1 MQHRLSILVGR
12 LEVVNRANPLN
23 DFNGRFNLV
32 YDLSHTLI
40 GHGGFIQGIGN
51 NTGRIDSFHLLLK
64 LFHRESLK
72 RRMTA
77 HETTGAMRSG
87 AVPLFISLANADV
100 GNRLTRLELT
110 QGRLTEQFTNVTE
123 SKSANEDIDL
133 EDVVVSYTSAQLVYN
148 ASLQAASKVVQQTL
162 LDFLG

>member
-72 RRMTA
+72 RRVTA

-87 AVPLFISLANADV
+87 AVPFLISLTDTDEAPIPHVD
-100 GNRLTRLELT
+100 GN
-110 QGRLTEQFTNVTE
+110 EQLFSLPCGDGTLAQNHGVRI
-123 SKSANEDIDL
+123 DI
-133 EDVVVSYTSAQLVYN
+133 VVDRGTPQE
-148 ASLQAASKVVQQTL
+148 
-162 LDFLG
+162 G